1 LANRVLLT
9 KASGKA
15 QKEIENSEGQQEINM
30 FGGENNRMLD
40 NFYFRTLL
48 QTVAFLVW
56 LGVSYTLL
64 SL

>member
-1 LANRVLLT
+1 
-9 KASGKA
+9 
-15 QKEIENSEGQQEINM
+15 M